1 MSFRIVCE
9 IGDASPSKVH
19 DARVEVCIQDC
30 SPSYRATSPK
40 SFTFVVRAGGV
51 PPCWGQGWHRVGGC
65 CGMEVMLDVW
75 GLPLGRK
82 LAPVSPG
89 VLWAGVG
96 LCWLCFSTAVPAV
109 LLAPSSRDT
118 VPYCCPMGP
127 SPLWQAVSLS
137 PARGCF
143 ESGVL
148 DPVLEPLGLFL
159 SLGRRPPSPE

>member
-65 CGMEVMLDVW
+65 CGMEAMLGVW

-82 LAPVSPG
+82 LAPVPLGGALGRS
-89 VLWAGVG
+89 W
-96 LCWLCFSTAVPAV
+96 AV
-109 LLAPSSRDT
+109 LVVFLHG
-118 VPYCCPMGP
+118 CPC
-127 SPLWQAVSLS
+127 S
-137 PARGCF
+137 PAGT
-143 ESGVL
+143 VL
-148 DPVLEPLGLFL
+148 P
-159 SLGRRPPSPE
+159 